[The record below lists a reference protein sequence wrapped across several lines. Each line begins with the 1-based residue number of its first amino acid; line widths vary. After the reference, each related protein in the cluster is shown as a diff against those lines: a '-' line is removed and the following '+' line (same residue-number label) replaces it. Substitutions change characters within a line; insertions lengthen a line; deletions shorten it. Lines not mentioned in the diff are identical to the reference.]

1 MLHAAMLHKA
11 MEPKLW
17 ADFFITIISII
28 LLSSFVLCG
37 AMVQFKKT
45 EPERAAR
52 TLMQNIAVATSKL
65 SISLKANR
73 VVV

>member
-1 MLHAAMLHKA
+1 
-11 MEPKLW
+11 
-17 ADFFITIISII
+17 
-28 LLSSFVLCG
+28 
-37 AMVQFKKT
+37 MVQFKKT